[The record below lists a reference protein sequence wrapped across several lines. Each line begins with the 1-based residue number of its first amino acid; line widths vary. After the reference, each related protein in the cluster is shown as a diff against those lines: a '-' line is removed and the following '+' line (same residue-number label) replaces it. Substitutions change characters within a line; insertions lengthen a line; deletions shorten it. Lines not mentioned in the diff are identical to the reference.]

1 MNKDGNTILVPAVLI
16 LLSQTKVD
24 ILFKTKYIYSMHFY
38 NLIVSFQVVLH
49 KTVIIITD
57 DHMIITSLYR
67 L

>member
-38 NLIVSFQVVLH
+38 NLIVSFKSSSIKRSSLLPM
-49 KTVIIITD
+49 IT
-57 DHMIITSLYR
+57 
-67 L
+67 

>member
-38 NLIVSFQVVLH
+38 NLIVSFKSSPIKRSPLLPM
-49 KTVIIITD
+49 IT
-57 DHMIITSLYR
+57 
-67 L
+67 